1 MKRIFLPLAAA
12 MVAHLS
18 AAETPAVFAGLFEK
32 DVPIRAQIGVVM
44 PPQDIDKY
52 VAKVEE
58 AARKNP
64 EWFREASSKAKAGA
78 PLPYDEKLGLTKE
91 DYDQY
96 LALWAKREF
105 KPTEEV
111 ALVLRQSGA
120 DQWSISA
127 TGNAGTISTLRYNP
141 KDDIFRSPNGDL
153 KRIEDISADPS
164 SILGAWTGHEWRFEE
179 ENTLAKIKE
188 NIAVGQFADKK
199 FGLLVYR
206 VQEISSEGTRLLDKS
221 LVIRFPLGKGS
232 AAPPA
237 APTKLEPT
245 KPAPTKPAP
254 AKPVPAKKK

>member
-1 MKRIFLPLAAA
+1 MKRIFLPLATA

-18 AAETPAVFAGLFEK
+18 AAEVPAVFAGLFEK
-32 DVPIRAQIGVVM
+32 DVPIRAQIGIVM
-44 PPQDIDKY
+44 PPQEIDKY
-52 VAKVEE
+52 VSKVEA
-58 AARKNP
+58 AARANP
-64 EWFREASSKAKAGA
+64 EWFRETSAKAKAGA

-91 DYDQY
+91 EYDQY

-105 KPTEEV
+105 KPKEDV

-127 TGNAGTISTLRYNP
+127 TGNAGTISTLRYTA
-141 KDDIFRSPNGDL
+141 KDDIYHSPNGDL
-153 KRIEDISADPS
+153 KRIEDINADAS

-179 ENTLAKIKE
+179 ETTLAKIKE
-188 NIAVGQFADKK
+188 NIAVGQYADKK

-221 LVIRFPLGKGS
+221 LVIRFPLGKS
-232 AAPPA
+232 APTAAPA
-237 APTKLEPT
+237 PT

-254 AKPVPAKKK
+254 PAKKK

>member
-1 MKRIFLPLAAA
+1 
-12 MVAHLS
+12 MVAQVS

-44 PPQDIDKY
+44 PPPEIDKY

-58 AARKNP
+58 GARKNS
-64 EWFREASSKAKAGA
+64 EWFREASAKAKAGA
-78 PLPYDEKLGLTKE
+78 PLPYDERLGLTKE
-91 DYDQY
+91 EYDQY

-105 KPTEEV
+105 TPKEEV
-111 ALVLRQSGA
+111 ALVLRQSSG
-120 DQWSISA
+120 DQWSIAA
-127 TGNAGTISTLRYNP
+127 TGTAGTISTLRYNS
-141 KDDIFRSPNGDL
+141 KDDLFRSPNGDL
-153 KRIEDISADPS
+153 KRIEDINADAS

-221 LVIRFPLGKGS
+221 LVIRFPLGKGA

-237 APTKLEPT
+237 APTKLAPV
-245 KPAPTKPAP
+245 KPAPSPAPAKPAP
-254 AKPVPAKKK
+254 AKKK